1 MVWFEIILVTL
12 TLLTGVVWLLDKLFF
27 AKRRAKADGLLD
39 EASEPVVV
47 DYARAFFPVLAVVLI
62 LRSFVAEPFR
72 IPSSS
77 MMPTLLIGDFI
88 LVNKYAYG
96 LRLPVNNR
104 KVVEVGQPERGD
116 VVVFRYPGKGP
127 NDPNTGLDYIKRV
140 IGLPGDTVSYR
151 DNQLS
156 INGQTLEYATVGE
169 YVGKGPGA
177 EMTGATE
184 LREKLPGREHA
195 VLEDNLR
202 PVVDQGEGEWV
213 VPPGHYL
220 VIGDNRDR
228 SEDGRFWGMLPED
241 RLRGKAFLVWLN
253 CSGWFCRNSFDA
265 SRIGNGI
272 P

>member
-1 MVWFEIILVTL
+1 
-12 TLLTGVVWLLDKLFF
+12 
-27 AKRRAKADGLLD
+27 
-39 EASEPVVV
+39 
-47 DYARAFFPVLAVVLI
+47 
-62 LRSFVAEPFR
+62 
-72 IPSSS
+72 
-77 MMPTLLIGDFI
+77 
-88 LVNKYAYG
+88 
-96 LRLPVNNR
+96 
-104 KVVEVGQPERGD
+104 VVEVGQPERGD

-156 INGQTLEYATVGE
+156 LNGQTLAYTTVGE
-169 YVGKGPGA
+169 YVGKGPGV

-213 VPPGHYL
+213 VPAGHYL

-265 SRIGNGI
+265 SRIGNDI